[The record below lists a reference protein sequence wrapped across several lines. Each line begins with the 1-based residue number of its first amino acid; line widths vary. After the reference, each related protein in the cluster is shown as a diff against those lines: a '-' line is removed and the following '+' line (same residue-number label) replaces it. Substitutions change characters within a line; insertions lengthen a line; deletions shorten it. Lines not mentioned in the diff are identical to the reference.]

1 MTLPLTAI
9 NGVQLTETSTGG
21 ISKVRVMDESARKD
35 LSWDRYV
42 RLEAAAEAVRKL
54 FPYGARIL
62 DAGGFDG
69 ALALFLPKYD
79 IYVIDP
85 ATTGGSVLSIPAK
98 AGAYDLVLA
107 IDVLEH
113 INPTARERAID
124 EFVRVAIKAVV
135 LNYPCTDSAPAQ
147 ELMLKA
153 TNNELIRE
161 HVEWDLPDS
170 DWVLDKMSERGFNG
184 VVTPHASIAVW
195 LGQHL
200 ALNLVPDVAKE
211 LNRFLVENHAHE
223 PYSKALYHLVVCERA

>member
-1 MTLPLTAI
+1 MPLTAI
-9 NGVQLTETSTGG
+9 NGVQLTETSTAG
-21 ISKVRVMDESARKD
+21 ISKVRVIEEAARKD
-35 LSWDRYV
+35 LTWDRYV
-42 RLEAAAEAVRKL
+42 RLEAAADAVRKL

-85 ATTGGSVLSIPAK
+85 ATTGGSILSIPAK
-98 AGAYDLVLA
+98 AGAYDIVLA

-113 INPTARERAID
+113 INPTARERALD

-135 LNYPCTDSAPAQ
+135 LNYPCTDSASAQ
-147 ELMLKA
+147 VLALKA
-153 TNNELIRE
+153 TGNDLIRE

-170 DWVLDKMSERGFNG
+170 DWVLAKMSERGFTG
-184 VVTPHASIAVW
+184 VITPYASIAVW

-200 ALNLVPDVAKE
+200 ALNLVPEIQTE

-223 PYSKALYHLVVCERA
+223 PYTRALYHLVVCERS